1 MTQSVPGLVAPGNI
15 DIHSRPVVQNPD
27 GSISTVR
34 SISINVDGRE
44 VLIPTVSDDGRILSD
59 TDAIDLFRRT
69 GRHLGMFRDVNTAN
83 AYAARLHQNQAT
95 EYGGRRKGMAQQP
108 SGFDFSALEQ
118 TAKDTPSASAG
129 FDFSATPLHSAQ
141 AQPAQPA
148 AAPQSKSALGRAVD
162 FLLTPLVS
170 DETARRFVGATG
182 ALPDVPVLGTVWNAI
197 KAAPSLMTGQIVP
210 SLSAPE
216 DPIVQAGA
224 DVIERAVTEPRTIP
238 AMVKGAYQGVME
250 GGARLTDPVDLAAAL
265 TGGATRTI
273 RPALVRALR
282 ALPEAERAL
291 VAMRASGNLPE
302 VKQIIGEIQSL
313 RSQADISRKLLQWVR
328 GVDVASGGAVAA
340 HGAERLM
347 DAKTLP
353 EAGAGLAELGFGALG
368 MRTAAHVPELAA
380 REGLH
385 VGELPPAR
393 GFTVTPEGAAVPAG
407 QPVPDTV
414 VPDASFVRAVPAELA
429 RRETRG
435 YLPAGARPVTESGVV
450 LPPGTDVIP
459 AGQPDPSFVRG
470 VPAEYARREPAGLL
484 PEQSAA
490 ANEFVMLPDGS
501 IIRRADLAAIQSRG
515 TLPPNTPQS
524 AGAGATEA
532 AATKGKGKRSRVQ
545 EAASQLAAIMDRHA
559 SGEPIYS
566 SDPHAQSIKGVP
578 LDNAEQHEVRRMLAE
593 MESIPF
599 TKHTFNDPGVGKGGS
614 LEIVPGAAGAP
625 VYQDV
630 LDIHGGS
637 ASRAA
642 IQEAMQKVLAGER
655 TAYGPAIR
663 EIARQRMS
671 GHRRAMLPPEAGDLP
686 QSGHMTD
693 EDFNDFSRYVDRL
706 SGEHASGY
714 EGVEREPGQEGRIS
728 TEAAA
733 HIGGAVA
740 GGLTGAASGDD
751 TESRIK
757 RGLIG
762 ATVGAMVPSMVGR
775 PGARIPAELAGL
787 GERTA
792 AAGITPE
799 VVDAR
804 ISQLEPRTANR
815 PIYPDPI
822 EATYQRVLRQGGRK
836 LATETGMIDPAV
848 ASHVGGAVAGGLTG
862 AASGEDTEDRIKRG
876 LIGAAIGGVAPALIR
891 GGNGRLVRAAGTPA
905 EVRAASGAAPVV
917 SAEGAVLPT
926 SARPA
931 PTPRQPLRDP
941 MAGVDTFI
949 EHFPE
954 ELRGGIRDIIESN
967 HGFQAQRRGTISE
980 EMTAGL
986 AERVKVDL
994 SRRLKPGTAV
1004 NAESVR
1010 AFTDQLATSQ
1020 QKIQTLTERVNSG
1033 RATDAEVVALEQAR
1047 AEASTLAA
1055 SIMGARSEA
1064 GRALAQF
1071 KVLARVLDTGN
1082 SRLIQQTANGL
1093 RGEAAEFA
1101 AKFAELPSDP
1111 MERYRWLQAQERPSR
1126 MDRARSYYYANILSG
1141 LKTHERNILGNVSNA
1156 IANVAAAPV
1165 AAGVDAIRSG
1175 LTGKPR
1181 TILFSELPH
1190 QAAGALA
1197 GIERGFSEAMF
1208 SLKNGV
1214 SRAQL
1219 SGAMTAA
1226 EAGRLDI
1233 PRIEFKGGG
1242 ANPFNWPGRA
1252 LDGADQFFRAVAFD
1266 SELSGLAFAQAKR
1279 EGLSGQALTDR
1290 MAALKTGVDE
1300 TAQRVQQQAQD
1311 FARKAVFQEPGGNFV
1326 KGLQL
1331 LSQKVPG
1338 VSFVIPFIK
1347 TPAAIFRQGAAF
1359 SPAGFAMKGAR
1370 AGGREGAQNIA
1381 KATMGSVAAG
1391 YLAYLAATD
1400 RLSGSGPTN
1409 PAERAQLMES
1419 GWRPDSVKIGD
1430 KWVSYS
1436 LFQPVSVQASA
1447 IANAFDAWRAAGA
1460 NASAADKVYAS
1471 VMRSI
1476 RSGLNQSF
1484 LSGLSDLV
1492 QAVEDSDTTLGAAQ
1506 KYAGRTA
1513 GGFVPFAGAV
1523 RTVQQAMDAKVRQP
1537 TNTAEAVKA
1546 GIPGLSE
1553 SVPARLD
1560 RFGREIT
1567 REGGPLRRA
1576 SDPFN
1581 TSSKVDD
1588 PVLQLIDRLGITVG
1602 RSSDQFNV
1610 PGAAKGT
1617 KLPDDQARALEIARG
1632 QARYA
1637 ALARLL
1643 QQPAFETRSLE
1654 VQQRY
1659 AEKVLRTATE
1669 RVTNAARGLARR
1681 RQAITVDALTPAIH
1695 AGHVE

>member
-1 MTQSVPGLVAPGNI
+1 MTQPVPGLLAPGNI

-27 GSISTVR
+27 GTISTVR
-34 SISINVDGRE
+34 SISINADGRE
-44 VLIPTVSDDGRILSD
+44 VLIPTVSDDGRVLSN

-83 AYAARLHQNQAT
+83 AYAARLHQDQAT
-95 EYGGRRKGMAQQP
+95 EYAGASNKSKPMTQQP

-118 TAKDTPSASAG
+118 SGASGSSSSASAG
-129 FDFSATPLHSAQ
+129 FDFSATPL
-141 AQPAQPA
+141 QPAQSVEAPA
-148 AAPQSKSALGRAVD
+148 PKSAVGRAID

-170 DETARRFVGATG
+170 DETARNFVGATG
-182 ALPDVPVLGTVWNAI
+182 ALPDVPILGTVWNAI
-197 KAAPSLMTGQIVP
+197 KSAPYIMTGQAP
-210 SLSAPE
+210 PLSVQQN
-216 DPIVQAGA
+216 DPIVNALA
-224 DVIERAVTEPRTIP
+224 DVMQRAVEEPQTIP
-238 AMVKGAYQGVME
+238 AIGKGALQGFVE

-265 TGGATRTI
+265 TGGATRAI

-313 RSQADISRKLLQWVR
+313 RSQADISRRLVQWVR
-328 GVDVASGGAVAA
+328 GVEVASGGTVAA

-368 MRTAAHVPELAA
+368 MRTAARVPELAA

-393 GFTVTPEGAAVPAG
+393 GYSVTPEGAAVPAG

-435 YLPAGARPVTESGVV
+435 YLPAGARPVTEGGVV
-450 LPPGTDVIP
+450 LPPGTDVMP

-501 IIRRADLAAIQSRG
+501 IIRRADLAAIESRG

-532 AATKGKGKRSRVQ
+532 AGKGKGKRSRVQ
-545 EAASQLAAIMDRHA
+545 EAASRLAAIMDRHA

-566 SDPHAQSIKGVP
+566 SDPNAQSIRGVP
-578 LDNAEQHEVRRMLAE
+578 LDDTEQHQIRVMLAE
-593 MESIPF
+593 MENMPF
-599 TKHTFNDPGVGKGGS
+599 TRHTFNEIPVGHGGS

-630 LDIHGGS
+630 LDIHGGN
-637 ASRAA
+637 ASRAT
-642 IQEAMQKVLAGER
+642 IEDAMRKVLAGEK

-671 GHRRAMLPPEAGDLP
+671 GRRRAMLPPDAGDLP
-686 QSGHMTD
+686 QSGNMTD
-693 EDFNDFSRYVDRL
+693 EDFAEFSRFVDRV
-706 SGEHASGY
+706 SGESTYDAGRLTG
-714 EGVEREPGQEGRIS
+714 EEGRI
-728 TEAAA
+728 TPEVAA
-733 HIGGAVA
+733 HVGGAVA
-740 GGLTGAASGDD
+740 GGLTGAASGED

-775 PGARIPAELAGL
+775 PGGRIPAELAGL

-792 AAGITPE
+792 AAGITPDT
-799 VVDAR
+799 VDAR
-804 ISQLEPRTANR
+804 ISQLEPQTANR
-815 PIYPDPI
+815 PVYTDPV

-848 ASHVGGAVAGGLTG
+848 ASHVGGALAGGLTG

-876 LIGAAIGGVAPALIR
+876 LIGAAIGGVAPSLMR

-917 SAEGAVLPT
+917 SAEGAALPT

-967 HGFQAQRRGTISE
+967 HGFQAQRRGAISE

-1101 AKFAELPSDP
+1101 AKFAELPNDP
-1111 MERYRWLQAQERPSR
+1111 MARYRWLQAQERPSL

-1141 LKTHERNILGNVSNA
+1141 VKTHERNILGNVSNA

-1165 AAGVDAIRSG
+1165 AAGVDAIRSRV
-1175 LTGKPR
+1175 TGQPR
-1181 TILFSELPH
+1181 TVLFSELPH

-1197 GIERGFSEAMF
+1197 GIERGVTEAMF
-1208 SLKNGV
+1208 SLRNGV

-1226 EAGRLDI
+1226 EAGRLDV
-1233 PRIEFKGGG
+1233 PRVEFKGGG
-1242 ANPFNWPGRA
+1242 SNPFNWPGRA

-1266 SELSGLAFAQAKR
+1266 SELSGLAFSQAKR
-1279 EGLSGQALTDR
+1279 EGLNGKALTDR

-1347 TPAAIFRQGAAF
+1347 TPAAIFRQGVAF
-1359 SPAGFAMKGAR
+1359 SPAGFALKGAR

-1391 YLAYLAATD
+1391 YLAYLAATG

-1447 IANAFDAWRAAGA
+1447 IANAFDAWQAAGA

-1492 QAVEDSDTTLGAAQ
+1492 QAVEDSDTALGAAQ

-1513 GGFVPFAGAV
+1513 GGFVPFAGAA
-1523 RTVQQAMDAKVRQP
+1523 RTVQQAKDAKVRQP
-1537 TNTAEAVKA
+1537 TTTAEAVKA

-1560 RFGREIT
+1560 RFGREVT

-1576 SDPFN
+1576 ADPFN

-1602 RSSDQFNV
+1602 RSSDQFTV

-1617 KLPDDQARALEIARG
+1617 KLPDDQARALEMARG

-1659 AEKVLRTATE
+1659 ADKVLRTATE
-1669 RVTNAARGLARR
+1669 RVTNAAKGLARR
-1681 RQAITVDALTPAIH
+1681 RQRITVDALSAAIR
-1695 AGHVE
+1695 AGSPQ